1 MSSLFAIDSPMMI
14 LAIVAVFVCA
24 GVVKGVIGF
33 ALPTVAIGLLG
44 VFLPPPQAASLITIP
59 TIATNV
65 WQLAAGPRLGFLLRR
80 LWLLIVGVCIG
91 TWIGVG
97 FLVGSGSQQ
106 AAVALGA
113 VLCAY
118 GCFGLAGPSFRVHPP
133 AESWLSPV
141 VGLATGFLTGA
152 TGVFALPVVPY
163 LNALGLERDELVQAL
178 ALSPLVSATALW
190 VGLLSGG
197 VMETALT
204 LGSAL
209 AVVPAFLGMYA
220 GQLVRQRTSPELFRK
235 VFYGGLAVLGGYL
248 AVRNF
253 GLG

>member
-1 MSSLFAIDSPMMI
+1 MVI
-14 LAIVAVFVCA
+14 LAIAGVFACA
-24 GVVKGVIGF
+24 GLVKGVVGF
-33 ALPTVAIGLLG
+33 GLPTVAMGLLG
-44 VFLPPPQAASLITIP
+44 VFLPPAQAASLLTIP

-65 WQLAAGPRLGFLLRR
+65 WQLAAGPRLGSLLRR

-97 FLVGSGSQQ
+97 FLVGVGSQQ
-106 AAVALGA
+106 ATVGLGA
-113 VLCAY
+113 VLCTY
-118 GCFGLAGPSFRVHPP
+118 GCFGLAAPSFRVHPR

-152 TGVFALPVVPY
+152 TGVFAIPVVPY
-163 LNALGLERDELVQAL
+163 LGSLGLGRDELVQAL
-178 ALSPLVSATALW
+178 ALSPLVSATALS
-190 VGLLSGG
+190 VGLLGGG
-197 VMETALT
+197 VMGTSLA
-204 LGSAL
+204 LGSAV

-220 GQLVRQRTSPELFRK
+220 GQLVRQRASPEWFRK
-235 VFYGGLAVLGGYL
+235 VFYGGLAVLGAYL